1 MSRLNSTLMSPSPD
15 SRISRESVTRRVLV
29 VDDEPTLR
37 LGFAYALA
45 TSRTV
50 VETAGT
56 GRQALDKLAVNFYD
70 IVILDLRMPDIDGLG
85 VIERL
90 HQEGSQVPVV
100 LCTAALT
107 PNAVLRAIQ
116 CRVVDFL
123 MKPVR
128 PIDLRSVINFVLQPA
143 EQAQDQAMKLARQG
157 NLEGAIHRLSKA
169 PASDLRSAA
178 WLELFRLVHMGGED
192 LEEIATRKL
201 DRGGLSALAFRAP
214 ANGTQLL

>member
-1 MSRLNSTLMSPSPD
+1 MSQLPD
-15 SRISRESVTRRVLV
+15 SHVSLANPTRRMLV

-45 TSRTV
+45 GEDHV

-56 GRQALDKLAVNFYD
+56 GRQALDTLAAREFD

-90 HQEGSQVPVV
+90 RSKGNQIPVV

-107 PNAVLRAIQ
+107 PASALRAIQ
-116 CRVVDFL
+116 CNVVDFL

-128 PIDLRSVINFVLQPA
+128 PADLRSIVDFVLEPGAMPFELAMQAAREGDLDEAIA
-143 EQAQDQAMKLARQG
+143 ELTRVPSGDFR
-157 NLEGAIHRLSKA
+157 
-169 PASDLRSAA
+169 AA
-178 WLELFRLVHMGGED
+178 TWMDFFRLVRDGGED
-192 LEEIATRKL
+192 VEEEAVRRL
-201 DRGGLSALAFRAP
+201 NRVGLAALAFRAS
-214 ANGTQLL
+214 QF

>member
-1 MSRLNSTLMSPSPD
+1 MSPLPD
-15 SRISRESVTRRVLV
+15 SRVSRESVTRRVLV

-37 LGFAYALA
+37 LGFAYALSSA
-45 TSRTV
+45 TTL

-56 GRQALDKLAVNFYD
+56 GRQALDKLAQSPFD

-90 HQEGSQVPVV
+90 HQEGSEVPVV

-107 PNAVLRAIQ
+107 PTAVLQAIQ

-128 PIDLRSVINFVLQPA
+128 PIDLRSVISFVLAPGA
-143 EQAQDQAMKLARQG
+143 SAYDQAMQLARQG
-157 NLEGAIHRLSKA
+157 DLEGATSRLAQA
-169 PASDLRSAA
+169 PLYDLRSAA
-178 WLELFRLVHMGGED
+178 WLELLRLIQIGGEEV
-192 LEEIATRKL
+192 EEVAARRL

-214 ANGTQLL
+214 QTGSQLQ

>member
-1 MSRLNSTLMSPSPD
+1 MSPLPD
-15 SRISRESVTRRVLV
+15 SRVSRESITRRVLV

-37 LGFAYALA
+37 LGFAYALSSA
-45 TSRTV
+45 TTL

-56 GRQALDKLAVNFYD
+56 GRQALDKLAQGPFD

-90 HQEGSQVPVV
+90 HQQGSEVPVV

-107 PNAVLRAIQ
+107 PTAVLRAIQ
-116 CRVVDFL
+116 CQVVDFL

-128 PIDLRSVINFVLQPA
+128 PIDLRSVISFVLDPGDSA
-143 EQAQDQAMKLARQG
+143 YDQAMRLARQG
-157 NLEGAIHRLSKA
+157 DLEGATTRLAQA
-169 PASDLRSAA
+169 PLSDLRSAA
-178 WLELFRLVHMGGED
+178 WLELLRLIQIGGED
-192 LEEIATRKL
+192 VEEVAARRL

-214 ANGTQLL
+214 QTGPQFQ